1 MYLHESFSN
10 RFLIHDFLIMD
21 LFMYFAFHVA
31 AQLQN
36 LLQSGEI
43 SQQQLMELLTS
54 GALGGGPGGGMG
66 ALESLL

>member
-1 MYLHESFSN
+1 MYLV
-10 RFLIHDFLIMD
+10 IMD
-21 LFMYFAFHVA
+21 LLFFFQQMCISTNVHLFCVPLA

-43 SQQQLMELLTS
+43 SQQQLMEVLTS